1 MIVDCSVGLP
11 SSFLVGLESCHK
23 GGLLGG
29 LTFVVSCW
37 VGELQSVWTARW
49 AYLRRFLL
57 GWRAAMRVDCSVSL
71 PSSFLVGFESCHQCG
86 LLGVLTFVVSC
97 WV

>member
-1 MIVDCSVGLP
+1 M
-11 SSFLVGLESCHK
+11 
-23 GGLLGG
+23 
-29 LTFVVSCW
+29 
-37 VGELQSVWTARW
+37 WTARC

-57 GWRAAMRVDCSVSL
+57 GLRAAISVDCSVGL

-86 LLGVLTFVVSC
+86 LLGGLTFVVSCWGLRAAMRVDCSVGLPLSFLVGFESCHQCGLLGGLTFVVSC